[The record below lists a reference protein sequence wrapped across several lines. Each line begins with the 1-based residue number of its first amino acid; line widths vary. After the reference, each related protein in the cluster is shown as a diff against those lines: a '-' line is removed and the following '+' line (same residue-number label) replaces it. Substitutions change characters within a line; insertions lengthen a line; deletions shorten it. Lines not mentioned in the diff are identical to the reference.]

1 METADKNK
9 ITLYVLDFDVEIDDL
24 IEENQKMN
32 TESSIVLHTGP
43 IGSPFDDIM
52 RSIIIAVYRYN
63 VAEIVIVSSLYH
75 NKEKSL
81 WTGYSEECQREVQE
95 KVHTLNYLFEHC
107 KPEFVENNIN
117 EWFAGGEARTDR
129 AQNTVRVIRQHPL
142 IPSDVKITEIS
153 ILKEKEA
160 VLQ

>member
-1 METADKNK
+1 MENDKNK

-24 IEENQKMN
+24 IEENQMVNK
-32 TESSIVLHTGP
+32 ESSIVLQTGP
-43 IGSPFDDIM
+43 VGSPFDDIM

-63 VAEIVIVSSLYH
+63 VEEIVIVISPCH

-81 WTGYSEECQREVQE
+81 WTERNEECQKELQE
-95 KVHTLNYLFEHC
+95 KVHTLNYLFENC
-107 KPEFVENNIN
+107 KPEFIEGSLN
-117 EWFAGGEARTDR
+117 EWFEGGESRTDR

-153 ILKEKEA
+153 ILKEKE
-160 VLQ
+160 VIQ